1 MKQKRYLYK
10 SEITGKFREVYP
22 ELVARM
28 SPQPHWSETPEGAEC
43 FAVWGNDPKLNS
55 FYKNNF
61 LHVYDDSNES
71 WIPCSYDGRNEVE
84 KNGGKIVWVE
94 KGFENLLENKPS
106 QQEGD
111 EPKYLAENTQLFI
124 NGVEFPYEEDFKFE
138 PPEFHPL
145 ECKPF
150 NPLDVQEGGS
160 HYKQRGIQPIEYTEA
175 NNLNFQQ
182 GNVVKYI
189 TRHKEKNGVEDLGK
203 VVHYALLEAFFTYG
217 IEGSTKLKQKILKM
231 LGESNE

>member
-10 SEITGKFREVYP
+10 SEITGWFREVYP

-28 SPQPHWSETPEGAEC
+28 SPQPHWFEIPKCAEC
-43 FAVWGNDPKLNS
+43 FAVWEDDPELNC
-55 FYKNNF
+55 FYKDNF
-61 LHVYDDSNES
+61 KEIMDMEFNE
-71 WIPCSYDGRNEVE
+71 WVDCGYKG
-84 KNGGKIVWVE
+84 KNRVSELGGKIVWVE
-94 KGFENLLENKPS
+94 KGFENLLENEPS
-106 QQEGD
+106 QQEED
-111 EPKYLAENTQLFI
+111 KPKFSVENTKLFI
-124 NGVEFPYEEDFKFE
+124 NGVEFPFVKDVNFE
-138 PPEFHPL
+138 PPKLDL
-145 ECKPF
+145 EYKPF

-175 NNLNFQQ
+175 NKLNFQQ

-203 VVHYALLEAFFTYG
+203 VVHYALLEAYFTYG